1 MNIGMKTYKYIC
13 KYTYNSKTLSL
24 SSINRKGRLNSP
36 LSKHMDNVSYPAR
49 QPLDL
54 DLLLFFLVKPE
65 SATKCRIRRH
75 GRIRRR
81 LTRNGFFLPP
91 FQGAGDTQTGNEPAG
106 NSTTSAGEPF
116 GQSFV
121 RTRECGVVVCV
132 SQQDKQQ
139 VGCRLQRV
147 RLVIPEQCER
157 GKEKEKE
164 KKPGSYFVS
173 RPTFFLFCFCDFP
186 PCPSSVGT
194 QNNFGWRPGQNKN
207 KKNWL
212 ELDDENIPETIL
224 YLSV

>member
-1 MNIGMKTYKYIC
+1 MNTYKYIC
-13 KYTYNSKTLSL
+13 KYTYNSKTLPL

-36 LSKHMDNVSYPAR
+36 LSKHMDNVSYPER

-81 LTRNGFFLPP
+81 LTRNGFFFLLSKEPETRKQVMSRRETLLLVP
-91 FQGAGDTQTGNEPAG
+91 ESLSVSHSSGQGNVVLWCVLVNKTNNKWVADSNASDSSSQN
-106 NSTTSAGEPF
+106 NVKGE
-116 GQSFV
+116 
-121 RTRECGVVVCV
+121 
-132 SQQDKQQ
+132 K
-139 VGCRLQRV
+139 
-147 RLVIPEQCER
+147 
-157 GKEKEKE
+157 K

-207 KKNWL
+207 KNKNKKNWL